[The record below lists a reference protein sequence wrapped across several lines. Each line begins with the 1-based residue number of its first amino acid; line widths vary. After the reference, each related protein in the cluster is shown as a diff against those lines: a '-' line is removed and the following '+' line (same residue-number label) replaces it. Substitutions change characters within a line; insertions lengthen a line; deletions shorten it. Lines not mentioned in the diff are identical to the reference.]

1 VLALTGIT
9 VGPRP
14 AVSSPG
20 LGTAA
25 TVGTTLGGT
34 TVTINGTPAP
44 ILYTHADQTNVIVP
58 WGVTGTTASIV
69 VTSGTATVVTA
80 TSQTLQ
86 LPLAAGAPGLF
97 TLSGGALSYNQDG
110 TLNSPTNAAPA
121 GSVVVLYASGLGQT
135 DPPGTDGAKSSTLV
149 LAETVAP
156 VTVTIGGKS
165 ALVIYA
171 GSAPGQVAGI
181 MQVEAVVPAGAGTGP
196 IPVVV
201 TAGGNSSQVGAT
213 INLK

>member
-1 VLALTGIT
+1 
-9 VGPRP
+9 
-14 AVSSPG
+14 
-20 LGTAA
+20 
-25 TVGTTLGGT
+25 
-34 TVTINGTPAP
+34 
-44 ILYTHADQTNVIVP
+44 
-58 WGVTGTTASIV
+58 
-69 VTSGTATVVTA
+69 VTA